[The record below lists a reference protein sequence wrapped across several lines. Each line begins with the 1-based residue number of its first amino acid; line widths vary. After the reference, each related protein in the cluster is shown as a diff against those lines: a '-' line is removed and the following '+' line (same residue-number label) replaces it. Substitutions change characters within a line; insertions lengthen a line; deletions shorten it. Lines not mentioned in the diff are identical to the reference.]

1 MPGYASSVGFGL
13 AAPAAMSRELVAR
26 INADVQ
32 QILRD
37 PEFRA
42 KFLEPQMLQPMY
54 GTPQEL
60 AAYLGTE
67 SKKWEKVIKDA
78 NLRVE

>member
-1 MPGYASSVGFGL
+1 VPGYASSVGFGL
-13 AAPAAMSRELVAR
+13 AAPAAMPRELVQR

-42 KFLEPQMLQPMY
+42 KFLEPQMLQPMH
-54 GTPQEL
+54 GTAEEL
-60 AAYLGTE
+60 AAYLKGE

>member
-1 MPGYASSVGFGL
+1 MP
-13 AAPAAMSRELVAR
+13 RELVAR

-42 KFLEPQMLQPMY
+42 KFLEPQMLQPMH
-54 GTPQEL
+54 GTMQEL
-60 AAYLGTE
+60 AAYLGAE